1 MEVKERISFTEIWA
15 TLQQLPKTVRL
26 VFKLEKKLFIYIVML
41 RLLIGFSP
49 IVSLYISQLLI
60 NSLVNI
66 QTEFNRVIYI
76 FAIFMAV
83 SLLTEIIS
91 QVSGYNEGRFQF
103 LMNYKLNYRVME
115 KSGDLSLADFEN
127 SEIYNRLERVTGE
140 VAFRPYLIFQA
151 VISLMTS
158 LITLVSAIA
167 FLMAW
172 NPQVSVLLL
181 VIPVISLFYFLR
193 IGQQEFFIQWKRT
206 SSERKAWYLNY
217 ILTHDFSFKEIK
229 LYKLKDYLLQSY
241 WAIREAF
248 IKQDTYILRK
258 KTIFNLLFEVIVQL
272 VGAVVILTA
281 IMSAY
286 AGGIMVG
293 HVISY
298 IRSVSLVQ
306 SNSQSM
312 MGNIYSIYNSGLY
325 MNQLFEFLEYESER
339 EASENIPLQEGIG
352 QIKTIQ
358 LENVSFKY
366 PNQAM
371 DALKHVNLSFKS
383 GERVAIVGP
392 NGSGKSTLIKLLTA
406 LYSVQTGDILV
417 NGKPI
422 QQWGNE
428 GYQQQIAV
436 LFQDYV
442 KYEMKL
448 QENVGFGQVSEME
461 RRDKITSALHTAGVN
476 FMKKDAASYD
486 LDAQLGLWFDE
497 GRQLS
502 GGQWQKVALARVYFR
517 DASVYILD
525 EPSAALDP
533 IAEKQTFDTF
543 FNLSSEKIGIFI
555 SHRLVA
561 AQLADR
567 IIVMDQGEVVGEGPH
582 DELLENCSVYK
593 QMHDSENYQ
602 DSDRSGV
609 VWEQVF

>member
-258 KTIFNLLFEVIVQL
+258 KTIFNLVFEVIVQL

>member
-115 KSGDLSLADFEN
+115 KNGDLSLADFEN

-258 KTIFNLLFEVIVQL
+258 KTIFNLVFEVIVQL